1 MKSKRS
7 LRAFNKFIT
16 PLLLIVLLGMIPSAP
31 EEGMYPVT
39 EINKLDLKDAGLKM
53 DVKDIFNPDGVSLVD
68 ALVRLPGCTGSFV
81 SDKGLIVTN
90 HHCAFGAVSSVSTTE
105 SNYLQNGFLADSY
118 EKEIPL
124 SNYHIRI
131 AESYEDVSNIILNKI
146 DEIDNSAERAKEIAK
161 RRRELAAE
169 YSDEENAIDAEVSEM
184 FIGKTYVLI
193 KYKILKDVR
202 LVYVPPITIGNFGG
216 ETDNWM
222 WPRHTGDFSFYRTY
236 VAPDGTSKEFSEDNI
251 PFTPKR
257 YIKVNPNG
265 VEEGD
270 FVFVLGYPAR
280 TFRHY
285 PWQYIKFQE
294 DYQLPYIQQLYSWTI
309 DLYERLAKGNAELEL
324 KYASPIKRL
333 ANTEKNYR
341 GKMKG
346 LRRLSL
352 VEKKKAEE
360 EVLQSFIESDPGLK
374 DKYGNLLSDIDN
386 IYQDSYKY
394 AFARLWFQELGRRS
408 SIYQSAEFLISYAK
422 EFDKPEDEQD
432 RRFNSENFT
441 RNLTQ
446 VRNTYTD
453 FDTPFEKAY
462 FLKMLED
469 ATTFGKSEHVNA
481 VDNLVDGSKN
491 IKTTLTD
498 FVDNIVMKSKILDES
513 FFDEMITKSPDE
525 IMDCKDPFFVF
536 VRELVDQRDD
546 IYEINLELSGKL
558 NKLAAEFIDVK
569 SKWRKTSFVPDAN
582 YSLRF
587 TYGHIRGYDPVD
599 AVHYNPISTLDGV
612 IEKSFTGNEDYKIPT
627 KLKELYDKKDFGR
640 FYNEKLGS
648 IPTGILYNLDT
659 SGGNSGSPIM
669 DANGYLVGLN
679 FDRAFDATI
688 NDFAWNESYS
698 RSIGVDIRYILWIAQ
713 KFSGADNLVK
723 EMGVEL

>member
-1 MKSKRS
+1 MNSKRS
-7 LRAFNKFIT
+7 LGTFNRIIA

-39 EINKLDLKDAGLKM
+39 EINKLDLKSAGLKM
-53 DVKDIFNPDGVSLVD
+53 DAEDIFNPNGVSLVD

-81 SDKGLIVTN
+81 SGKGLIVTN
-90 HHCAFGAVSSVSTTE
+90 HHCAFGAVSRVSTTK
-105 SNYLQNGFLADSY
+105 SNYLQNGFLANSY
-118 EKEIPL
+118 EEEIPL
-124 SNYHIRI
+124 SNYNIRI
-131 AESYEDVSNIILNKI
+131 AESYEDVSDIILDKI
-146 DEIDNSAERAKEIAK
+146 DEIGNSAERAKEIAK
-161 RRRELAAE
+161 RRRELAAK
-169 YSDEENAIDAEVSEM
+169 YSDEANAIDAEVSEM
-184 FIGKTYVLI
+184 FVGKTYVLI

-222 WPRHTGDFSFYRTY
+222 WPRHTGDFSFYRAY
-236 VAPDGTSKEFSEDNI
+236 VAADGTSAEFSEDNI

-265 VEEGD
+265 VDEGD

-280 TFRHY
+280 TFRHQ

-309 DLYERLAKGNAELEL
+309 GLYERLAEGNAELEL

-352 VEKKKAEE
+352 VEKKIAEE
-360 EVLQSFIESDPGLK
+360 KILQSFIESNPELE
-374 DKYGNLLSDIDN
+374 DKYGDLLSGIDD
-386 IYQDSYKY
+386 IYQDSFKY
-394 AFARLWFQELGRRS
+394 ALARLWFQELGRRS
-408 SIYQSAEFLISYAK
+408 SLFQAAEFLISYAN
-422 EFDKPEDEQD
+422 EFNKSDAAKD
-432 RRFNSENFT
+432 RRFNTDNFA
-441 RNLTQ
+441 RNLAQ
-446 VRNTYTD
+446 VRNTYND
-453 FDTPFEKAY
+453 FDAPFEKAY

-469 ATTFGKSEHVNA
+469 ATTFGESEHIEA
-481 VDNLVDGSKN
+481 VDNLVDGSGN
-491 IKTTLTD
+491 IEAALKD
-498 FVDNIVMKSKILDES
+498 FADNVVMKSKILDKN
-513 FFDEMITKSPDE
+513 FFDEMITKPADE
-525 IMDCKDPFFVF
+525 ILDYEDPFFLF
-536 VRELVDQRDD
+536 VQELVDQRDD

-558 NKLAAEFIDVK
+558 NKLSAELIDVK
-569 SKWRKTSFVPDAN
+569 SMWRKTSFVPDAN

-587 TYGHIRGYDPVD
+587 TYGHIRGYDPID

-612 IEKSFTGNEDYKIPT
+612 IEKSFTGNEDYKIPA
-627 KLKELYDKKDFGR
+627 KLKALYNKKDFGR

-648 IPTGILYNLDT
+648 VPTGILYNMDT
-659 SGGNSGSPIM
+659 SGGNSGSPIL
-669 DANGYLVGLN
+669 DAYGQLIGLN
-679 FDRAFDATI
+679 FDRAFEATI

-698 RSIGVDIRYILWIAQ
+698 RSIGVDIRYILWIAH
-713 KFSGADNLVK
+713 KFSSADNLVK